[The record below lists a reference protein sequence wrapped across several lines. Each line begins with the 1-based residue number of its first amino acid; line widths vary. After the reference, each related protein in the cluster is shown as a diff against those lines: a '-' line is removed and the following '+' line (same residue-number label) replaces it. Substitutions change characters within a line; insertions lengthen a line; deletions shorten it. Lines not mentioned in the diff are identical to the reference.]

1 MKKKSIL
8 LVSHGQ
14 FEDSFIE
21 TIAEDVAREFNVEVT
36 AEECHA
42 DLNDFYA
49 PTRKQYDA
57 NKLIKF
63 LEQQSDVKALKTM
76 CLCQVD
82 LFIPILTYIFGQ
94 AVYKGKT
101 GIASIYRLK
110 NEPYGIKSDDDLVL
124 DRFRK
129 VVIHELGHTFGLIH
143 CQVPSCVMRSSTY
156 VEDLDQKKIHLC
168 NHCCN
173 RIKIQEK

>member
-14 FEDSFIE
+14 FEDYFLE
-21 TIAEDVAREFNVEVT
+21 TIAEDIAREYSV
-36 AEECHA
+36 AIMAQECHA
-42 DLNDFYA
+42 DLNAFYE
-49 PTRKQYDA
+49 PTRRQYNA

-63 LEQQSDVKALKTM
+63 LEEKSNANALKTM

-110 NEPYGIKSDDDLVL
+110 NKPYGMKSDNDLVL

-156 VEDLDQKKIHLC
+156 VEDLDQKKIKLC
-168 NHCCN
+168 NHC
-173 RIKIQEK
+173 RSLIDIPKK

>member
-21 TIAEDVAREFNVEVT
+21 TIAEDVAREFIAEVKT
-36 AEECHA
+36 EEYHA
-42 DLNDFYA
+42 DLNAFYA
-49 PTRKQYDA
+49 PTRRQYDA
-57 NKLIKF
+57 NKLIRF
-63 LEQQSDVKALKTM
+63 LEEQSQTKALKTI
-76 CLCQVD
+76 CLCKVD
-82 LFIPILTYIFGQ
+82 LFIPILTFIFGQ
-94 AVYKGKT
+94 AVYNGKT
-101 GIASIYRLK
+101 GIASVYRLK
-110 NEPYGIKSDDDLVL
+110 NEPYGMKSDEDLVL

-156 VEDLDQKKIHLC
+156 VEDLDQKKVHLC
-168 NHCCN
+168 NHCRN
-173 RIKIQEK
+173 AINLNSP

>member
-1 MKKKSIL
+1 MNRKSIL
-8 LVSHGQ
+8 LVSHGH
-14 FEDSFIE
+14 FEDSFLE
-21 TIAEDVAREFNVEVT
+21 TIAEDIMREYNVAIMT
-36 AEECHA
+36 EECHA
-42 DLNDFYA
+42 DLNDFYEA
-49 PTRKQYDA
+49 TRRQYNA

-63 LEQQSDVKALKTM
+63 LEEQSDSKALKTM

-101 GIASIYRLK
+101 GIASLYRLK
-110 NEPYGIKSDDDLVL
+110 NEPYGMKSDDDLVL

-143 CQVPSCVMRSSTY
+143 CHVPSCVMRSSTY

-168 NHCCN
+168 NHCQSL
-173 RIKIQEK
+173 IKLLEK